1 MADLISYLAWLA
13 ALAFTN
19 IFWCLQCKKKDDE
32 WLALLKRH
40 TEDWQEHCKY
50 INNSW
55 SELIEEILKRSDNN
69 AE

>member
-1 MADLISYLAWLA
+1 MTDLISYLVWLVV
-13 ALAFTN
+13 LVFTN
-19 IFWCLQCKKKDDE
+19 IFWYLQSKKKDDE

-50 INNSW
+50 INNNW
-55 SELIEEILKRSDNN
+55 SELIEEILTRSDNN

>member
-1 MADLISYLAWLA
+1 MADLISYLTWLA
-13 ALAFTN
+13 VLVFTN

-50 INNSW
+50 INNNW

>member
-1 MADLISYLAWLA
+1 MTDLFLYLVWLA
-13 ALAFTN
+13 VLAFTN
-19 IFWCLQCKKKDDE
+19 IFWYLQCKKKDDE

-50 INNSW
+50 INNNW

>member
-1 MADLISYLAWLA
+1 MTDLISYLVWLA
-13 ALAFTN
+13 VLAFTN
-19 IFWCLQCKKKDDE
+19 IFWYFQCKKKDDE

-50 INNSW
+50 INNNW

-69 AE
+69 A

>member
-1 MADLISYLAWLA
+1 MTDLISYLVWLA
-13 ALAFTN
+13 VLVFTN

-50 INNSW
+50 INNNW

-69 AE
+69 AR